1 MLRRLPLA
9 NPPSRFDAT
18 HVEYDAEFTPEQGL
32 ELFEDTGTG
41 IVSKNTSPDVTFGAS
56 VNPYRGCVHGCSYCY
71 ARASH
76 EYWGFGAD
84 VDFERK
90 LMVKHRAPELLRAT
104 FDKPNWQ
111 GEPVVFSGNTD
122 PYQPIERH
130 FEITRRC
137 LQVCLEY
144 RNPVQL
150 ITKSAL
156 VERDIDVLAALH
168 DVAFA
173 GVAVSI
179 PFWNPD
185 VAREM
190 EPYAATPQRRIEVIR
205 RLSAAGLP
213 VSVFV
218 APIVPGLSDSDVIP
232 ILEAARAAGARSAT
246 YVMLRLPGPVKD
258 VFVRRIERAF
268 PDRAAKILQRIRE
281 MRDGEMYDSRYFER
295 QRGKGKYAQTV
306 QHLFTSTFKR
316 LGYSEFPMPR
326 RGTFQRPAKAGDQIS
341 FKW

>member
-9 NPPSRFDAT
+9 NPPSRFDTT
-18 HVEYDAEFTPEQGL
+18 HVDYDVEFTPDQGL
-32 ELFEDTGTG
+32 ELFEDSGTG
-41 IVSKNTSPDVTFGAS
+41 IVSKNTSPDVTFAAS

-104 FDKPNWQ
+104 FDKPSWR

-122 PYQPIERH
+122 PYQPIERQ

-137 LQVCLEY
+137 LQVCLDY

-179 PFWNPD
+179 PFWNPA

-190 EPYAATPQRRIEVIR
+190 EPYATTPQRRIEVIR

-268 PDRAAKILQRIRE
+268 PDRAGKILQRIRE

-306 QHLFTSTFKR
+306 QHLFASTFKR
-316 LGYSEFPMPR
+316 LGYGEFPTPR
-326 RGTFQRPAKAGDQIS
+326 RGTFQRPPKAGDQIT